1 VANPSRL
8 CVALLLISLV
18 AAGAIA
24 SRRMRVERH
33 NRGVQIVLEW
43 SEVRTLAYA
52 VSAHTG
58 RYDPAALLRRL
69 RQSNGVGGLAVT
81 EMSLAELVDS
91 GRAFLERDRAAAGPA
106 RGTRLV
112 VPEHDLAAQIV
123 AHVNAKRG
131 PGRARLLLPRGGG
144 PAVVL
149 LRDGYELVRGTGIG
163 FPPEA
168 LRVARAAGVE
178 VIGRLGNYVG
188 ITPAAIDWS
197 LAQVAAAGVR
207 TVVFV
212 GIDVLGNKGLLQDT
226 AEALQRHQLNF
237 GFVEFGKQQG
247 DAALARLMRGR
258 VVRVHSITDAEMN
271 QLTPPEAADRFVKAA
286 RERDIRLLYVRLFL
300 KPAEDPVLENGRY
313 LDAIGRGLQRVGL
326 VIGRANPFDA
336 LYTGRPLLIL
346 TGMGVVAGTVLL
358 LSLLLCLPARVLTAL
373 LLLGAA
379 GSAALLG
386 FDPTLNLARKLLALV
401 AALVFPTLALLR
413 WGDPLR
419 GADER
424 EGATAYSPTPSLLR
438 VVCAFLAM
446 SATTLAG
453 ALLVVGLLGD
463 TRFLLKYDQ
472 FVGIKVAHLLPL
484 LALAAVLAAGAL
496 VPASSWPDRWRQVRG
511 NLRSLAAEPV
521 LVWQIAALA
530 LALLVVLVL
539 VLRTGNDPGMGVSSL
554 ELKLRALM
562 DRFLFVRP
570 RTKEFLIGHPAM
582 VVALWAGLKR
592 WRLLWAP
599 ALLLGAVGQVSLL
612 NTFCHIHTPLALSL
626 LRAANGLGLGLLLG
640 GVAVLLI
647 RHLLP
652 GATGAMLGSKAS

>member
-1 VANPSRL
+1 
-8 CVALLLISLV
+8 
-18 AAGAIA
+18 
-24 SRRMRVERH
+24 M
-33 NRGVQIVLEW
+33 
-43 SEVRTLAYA
+43 
-52 VSAHTG
+52 
-58 RYDPAALLRRL
+58 
-69 RQSNGVGGLAVT
+69 
-81 EMSLAELVDS
+81 
-91 GRAFLERDRAAAGPA
+91 
-106 RGTRLV
+106 
-112 VPEHDLAAQIV
+112 
-123 AHVNAKRG
+123 
-131 PGRARLLLPRGGG
+131 
-144 PAVVL
+144 
-149 LRDGYELVRGTGIG
+149 
-163 FPPEA
+163 
-168 LRVARAAGVE
+168 
-178 VIGRLGNYVG
+178 IGRLGSYVG

-226 AEALQRHQLNF
+226 AEGLQRHQLNF

-271 QLTPPEAADRFVKAA
+271 QLTPPRRPTASSGGTRA
-286 RERDIRLLYVRLFL
+286 RYPPPLRAPLL

-373 LLLGAA
+373 LLLARPAVPRCGVRPHPEP
-379 GSAALLG
+379 G
-386 FDPTLNLARKLLALV
+386 ARKLLALV

-413 WGDPLR
+413 WSDPLR

-424 EGATAYSPTPSLLR
+424 EARPLTLPLRHCCASSAPSWRCRLPHWP
-438 VVCAFLAM
+438 
-446 SATTLAG
+446 G

-582 VVALWAGLKR
+582 VVALGGAEAVAAAGRRRCFWA
-592 WRLLWAP
+592 RL
-599 ALLLGAVGQVSLL
+599 GR
-612 NTFCHIHTPLALSL
+612 C
-626 LRAANGLGLGLLLG
+626 RC
-640 GVAVLLI
+640 
-647 RHLLP
+647 
-652 GATGAMLGSKAS
+652 